1 MFVGLN
7 PSTADAEQDDP
18 TIRRCIGFAK
28 EWGYG
33 ELLMGNLFAFRAT
46 NPAIMAAADDPIGPD
61 NDMWLNELAEEAS
74 LVIAAWGAHPI
85 AASRAQQVVETLD
98 DVKCLGVTKGGHPR
112 HPLYL
117 PKTATPIDFKE
128 PK

>member
-85 AASRAQQVVETLD
+85 ATSRAQQVVETLD